1 MTSAF
6 GLNAYQND
14 QENDGSLPAP
24 PITPFVKKQP
34 TNNEAS
40 TANKPVIAPANTAP
54 TQSTQPQTA
63 PATVQT
69 QTLTRQNS
77 PLQQNASGEY
87 LVNYGGGN
95 TVGVSDQAKAL
106 AMQDKF
112 NASGKTAS
120 TYGDNLQSVPVAGI
134 GAFSGGGI
142 DNPAFSQVVSKTG
155 MKGNLSNTPLQMINH
170 AANVNTIGEG
180 LKENQGGGR
189 VLASS
194 LDNGVDVSSAQG
206 IADKYMQSAQQQQQA
221 AQQQQALTSYQD
233 AIKSGDPKQIALT
246 SIQAGIPA
254 EQARQIGETLRKPTA
269 KELRDEQKSQRELD
283 LAGSDPEKQKSAL
296 DSIKRERAAEPIK
309 TRLVSDSSTDA
320 DGIKKSTER
329 VVADVP
335 DNSAN
340 DYIAKS
346 HAQYQRLLAENK
358 DNPETLR
365 SIHEAFA
372 KDISTHLGGS

>member
-6 GLNAYQND
+6 GLNAYRND

-40 TANKPVIAPANTAP
+40 TTNKPVIAPANTAP

-77 PLQQNASGEY
+77 PLQQNASGGY

-95 TVGVSDQAKAL
+95 TVGVSDQAKAD

-120 TYGDNLQSVPVAGI
+120 TYGDNIQSVPVAGI

-194 LDNGVDVSSAQG
+194 LDNGVDVSYAQG
-206 IADKYMQSAQQQQQA
+206 IADKNMQAAQQQQQA
-221 AQQQQALTSYQD
+221 VQKQQAS
-233 AIKSGDPKQIALT
+233 
-246 SIQAGIPA
+246 
-254 EQARQIGETLRKPTA
+254 QIGETLKKPTA
-269 KELRDEQKSQRELD
+269 KELRDEQKAQRELD
-283 LAGSDPEKQKSAL
+283 LAGTDPEKQKSAL

-309 TRLVSDSSTDA
+309 TRVVSDSSTDA

>member
-1 MTSAF
+1 MASAF
-6 GLNAYQND
+6 DLNAYRND

-69 QTLTRQNS
+69 QTLTSQNS
-77 PLQQNASGEY
+77 PLQQNASGKY
-87 LVNYGGGN
+87 LVNYGVGN
-95 TVGVSDQAKAL
+95 TVGVSDQAKAD

-120 TYGDNLQSVPVAGI
+120 TYGDNIQSVPVAGI

-194 LDNGVDVSSAQG
+194 LDNGIDVSA
-206 IADKYMQSAQQQQQA
+206 AQQLQQA
-221 AQQQQALTSYQD
+221 VQQQQALTSYQE
-233 AIKSGDPKQIALT
+233 ALKSGDQKQIALA

-254 EQARQIGETLRKPTA
+254 EQARQIGETLMKPTA

-283 LAGSDPEKQKSAL
+283 LAGSDPEKHKSAL

-309 TRLVSDSSTDA
+309 TRVVTDSSADA
-320 DGIKKSTER
+320 DGNKKSTER

-335 DNSAN
+335 EDSAN